1 MSKQLACL
9 RKTSYSVLLYKTW
22 MHSSQSETEIIKLLN
37 NIPRSRSTKV
47 KDSISLSN
55 SIILIKVSL
64 VESNDL
70 AHLCIQ

>member
-9 RKTSYSVLLYKTW
+9 RKLLIQFLLYKTW
-22 MHSSQSETEIIKLLN
+22 MHSGQSKTEIIKLIN
-37 NIPRSRSTKV
+37 NIGSTKV
-47 KDSISLSN
+47 KDLISLSN